1 MTNGQEFYGQPNAS
15 QSQQQPYP
23 QTQYSQQPYQQS
35 YQQPVQPAQQ
45 VAYGQQAYRT
55 PYDAT
60 QQTQQAAYG
69 QQPYQQSQGA
79 TSFQQGAVAY
89 QQGGEQWPPVQ
100 PSAPQKKRR
109 KGRIAIIILSVVLAL
124 ALAALAYIGIS
135 YWQGRSAYETLA
147 TEHVEITQ
155 NDPYDLASFVVDWD
169 ALRAVNPDVI
179 AWIYVPDTSINYPVV
194 WRENDDS
201 YYLYHNFN
209 GYSSP
214 QFAAEFG
221 CISLSGANQPDFSD
235 QINIISGHNM
245 LDGSMFQPFSTFR
258 DPEVFNAHRT
268 IFLLT
273 PKGNFR
279 LNTFA
284 LDYVSGSS
292 RVPINFATRAE
303 FKEYL
308 QNCIDNTLVQ
318 PDPAAPFVRTINKA
332 FAFYTCDN
340 SNDAYRF
347 FIYANI
353 ADYLPLD
360 GGSRAE
366 AMGNRVVTTPDGG
379 EEDAEGI
386 DEDAQ
391 AEDPAEPLEG
401 GAAVGAAVTERIV

>member
-1 MTNGQEFYGQPNAS
+1 MTNGQEFYGQQNVP
-15 QSQQQPYP
+15 QP
-23 QTQYSQQPYQQS
+23 QQQPYQQPQQ
-35 YQQPVQPAQQ
+35 YQQPYQQAYQQPAPQPQQ
-45 VAYGQQAYRT
+45 VPYGQQTYQAQA
-55 PYDAT
+55 PYGTA
-60 QQTQQAAYG
+60 QQAYG
-69 QQPYQQSQGA
+69 QQPYQQQPYAAAGA
-79 TSFQQGAVAY
+79 QAYQQPY
-89 QQGGEQWPPVQ
+89 QQGGEQAWPPVQ

-109 KGRIAIIILSVVLAL
+109 KSRILIIILSIVLACT
-124 ALAALAYIGIS
+124 LAALAYIGAS
-135 YWQGRSAYETLA
+135 YLLGRSAYDSIA
-147 TEHVEITQ
+147 TDHVELTQ
-155 NDPYDLASFVVDWD
+155 SDPYDLASFEVDWD
-169 ALRAVNPDVI
+169 ALRAVNPDII
-179 AWIYVPDTSINYPVV
+179 AWIYVPDTTINYPVV

-221 CISLSGANQPDFSD
+221 CIALSGANKPDFSD

-245 LDGSMFQPFSTFR
+245 LDGSMFQPFSTFG
-258 DPEVFNAHRT
+258 DSEVFNSHRT

-292 RVPINFATRAE
+292 KVPINFATRAE

-308 QNCIDNTLVQ
+308 QKCIDDTLVQ
-318 PDPAAPFVRTINKA
+318 PDPAAPLVRTINKA

-340 SNDAYRF
+340 SNDAYRYF
-347 FIYANI
+347 VYANI

-366 AMGNRVVTTPDGG
+366 AMGNRVVTTPEPGSEG
-379 EEDAEGI
+379 AEGT
-386 DEDAQ
+386 DENAQ
-391 AEDPAEPLEG
+391 ADEAAEPLEG
-401 GAAVGAAVTERIV
+401 GAAVDAAVNERIV